1 MEFRKIYILFKTHL
15 DIGFTDLSANV
26 VRRYMDT
33 FIPNA
38 IAAAKELKESGS
50 EAGFVWTVGSW
61 LIDEYVRTHSGEEL
75 QRLEK
80 AIADGDICWHGL
92 PFTTHTELMSKGL
105 FEYGVSI
112 AKRLDEKYGKQTIAA
127 KMTDVPGHTKA
138 IIPIMKK
145 AGIEFLHIGV
155 NPASAVPE
163 VPELFR
169 WQADN
174 GDEILVMYNA
184 DYGTFAPLGDSGAAL
199 YFAHTGDNNGGQ
211 SAQEVRELFA
221 SLREKFPNTELVP
234 ATLNDVA
241 LELRKV
247 RNSLPL
253 ITDEIGDSWIHGVG
267 TDPKKVSG
275 FRALERFA
283 ETLTDEK
290 DRETLYRG
298 ILMVPEHTWGMD
310 SKKGLGDYTHFG
322 RDEFVGVRGEANFR
336 RMEASWAE
344 QRRYLT
350 DAVEGLSPVNREKAL
365 ALLAESQRA
374 PLSAAGMRELPAD
387 ETVRIGQAELRFD
400 ERGALSLLKF
410 GDRVIADDEHRMGM
424 PFYERFSMEEYR
436 RFYGKY
442 NRLDVEWAQRDFTK
456 PGMELAGNK
465 YRRLLPEA
473 KAYTDGKNIVV
484 KYAFPKE
491 DCGCPETMDL
501 RLSFEEDRVMM
512 DYAWFGKSADR
523 VTEALWIGFAPM
535 AKNKRISKLGTL
547 IDPKKVIY
555 KGNRRLHA
563 TDFGVVYDGLEIETV
578 DTALVA
584 PGKPALMDF
593 VQELPEDGEE
603 IAFNLFNT
611 MWGTNFPLW
620 YEEDA
625 RFRFVIHIK

>member
-38 IAAAKELKESGS
+38 VAAARELKESGS
-50 EAGFVWTVGSW
+50 EARFVWTVGSW
-61 LIDEYVRTHSGEEL
+61 LIDEYVRTHTGEEL
-75 QRLEK
+75 RRLEK

-92 PFTTHTELMSKGL
+92 PFTTHTELMSKDL
-105 FEYGVSI
+105 FGYGVSI

-138 IIPIMKK
+138 MIPILKK

-174 GDEILVMYNA
+174 GDDIIVMYNA
-184 DYGTFAPLGDSGAAL
+184 DYGTFAPLGDTGSAL

-211 SAQEVRELFA
+211 SAQEVRDLFA
-221 SLREKFPNTELVP
+221 RLHEQFPQAELVS

-247 RNSLPL
+247 REKLPL
-253 ITDEIGDSWIHGVG
+253 VTDEIGDSWIHGVG

-283 ETLTDEK
+283 EALTDENEK
-290 DRETLYRG
+290 ETLYRG

-310 SKKGLGDYTHFG
+310 SKKGLADYTHYG
-322 RDEFVGVRGEANFR
+322 RQEFAAVRNEPNFR
-336 RMEASWAE
+336 KMEQSWDE
-344 QRRYLT
+344 QRRYVT
-350 DAVEGLSPVNREKAL
+350 DTAEKLNDEKAL
-365 ALLAESQRA
+365 RVIRESQRE
-374 PLSAAGMRELPAD
+374 PVPVDHMQKVPAGECI
-387 ETVRIGQAELRFD
+387 RIGNAELCFD
-400 ERGALSLLKF
+400 ENGALCLLKA
-410 GDRVIADDEHRMGM
+410 GDRVIADDAHRMGM

-456 PGMELAGNK
+456 PGMENAGNAYMK
-465 YRRLLPEA
+465 LVPEA
-473 KAYTDGKNIVV
+473 AVYTDGKTVAV
-484 KYAFPKE
+484 KYVFPKA
-491 DCGCPETMDL
+491 DCGCPESMDML
-501 RLSFEEDRVMM
+501 LSFDGNRVLM
-512 DYAWFGKSADR
+512 DYAWFAKTADR
-523 VTEALWIGFAPM
+523 VTEALWIGFAPR
-535 AKNKRISKLGTL
+535 AKNKRISKLGSL
-547 IDPKKVIY
+547 IDPKKVSY
-555 KGNRRLHA
+555 KGNRRLHG
-563 TDFGVVYDGLEIETV
+563 TDYGVVYDELEIETV

-593 VQELPEDGEE
+593 VQELPRDDEE
-603 IAFNLFNT
+603 IAFCLFNT

-620 YEEDA
+620 YEDDA